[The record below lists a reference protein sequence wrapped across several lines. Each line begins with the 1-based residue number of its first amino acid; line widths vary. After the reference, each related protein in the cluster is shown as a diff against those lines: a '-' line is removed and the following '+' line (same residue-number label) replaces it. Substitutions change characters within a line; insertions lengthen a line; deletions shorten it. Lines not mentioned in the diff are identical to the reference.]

1 MKKYETVNKAFLSQY
16 TNYMTFDSVII
27 KRAVGSWKYSFLEI
41 D

>member
-1 MKKYETVNKAFLSQY
+1 MKKYETVNRA
-16 TNYMTFDSVII
+16 NYMTFDSVII